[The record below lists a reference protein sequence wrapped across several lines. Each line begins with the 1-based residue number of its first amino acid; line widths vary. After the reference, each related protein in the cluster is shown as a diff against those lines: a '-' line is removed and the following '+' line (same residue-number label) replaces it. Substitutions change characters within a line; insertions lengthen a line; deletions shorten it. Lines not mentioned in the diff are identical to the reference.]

1 VKDRAERLQ
10 RGTQNRY
17 PCQALETANFCP
29 FTAGTMTWQAQDG
42 SWTLTVCVRGTFS
55 LIHGR
60 EAALADIQ
68 EPITIERHYENDL
81 HQGIYAPSDLVPYK
95 PRTDVILV
103 GSAFAADQGPVD
115 ALIARFAVGE
125 LDKSVGVIGD
135 RLWIEGPDG
144 LEPSPPTPFRA
155 MPLRNERA
163 ARTADNPWGFDLTR
177 PPVAGALAL
186 PNLEAIDDQPEEG
199 RVIGFGALPPS
210 ASARRTL
217 LTAEG
222 WAWVSEGSAGPVPP
236 GFDFA
241 FYNAAPRDQQMGLL
255 RNRTAIILENMHREH
270 SRLEVKLPS
279 VRPKVFLV
287 SRDAERAIEVA
298 MRCDT
303 LWIDTDRAVMSLSWR
318 GLIGLGAAE
327 TQGLD
332 TILVAAEA
340 KGRELRFKQIQRMLR
355 EGTSVS
361 LDEEL
366 TAETVPVRRRQGASK
381 DNVRP
386 PTALPNVNIED
397 RPSDPSVDT
406 LRMDRPLTLSDIE
419 MVSESSMALTLSEVE
434 LPREPAAL
442 PPMGDLELVSEP
454 GLWEDPSH
462 SDMADTSTAHPGPPP
477 EAQEAAASL
486 PQDEEAPADPDEIV
500 SEETFQDDQDDPDS
514 NDVTGRRQGP

>member
-1 VKDRAERLQ
+1 MKDPAERLQ
-10 RGTQNRY
+10 RGTQTRY
-17 PCQALETANFCP
+17 PRQALETANFCP

-60 EAALADIQ
+60 EAVLADMQ
-68 EPITIERHYENDL
+68 EPITIDRHYDADL

-103 GSAFAADQGPVD
+103 GSAFAVDHGPVD
-115 ALIARFAVGE
+115 ALIARLAVGE
-125 LDKSVGVIGD
+125 IDKSVGVIGD

-163 ARTADNPWGFDLTR
+163 ARTSDNPWGFDLTH

-217 LTAEG
+217 LSAEG
-222 WAWVSEGSAGPVPP
+222 WGWVAEGSAGPVPP

-255 RNRTAIILENMHREH
+255 RNRTTIILENMHREH

-287 SRDAERAIEVA
+287 SSDAERAIEVA

-303 LWIDTDRAVMSLSWR
+303 LWIDTDRVVMSLSWR

-340 KGRELRFKQIQRMLR
+340 KGREVRFKQIQRMLR

-366 TAETVPVRRRQGASK
+366 TAETVPGRRRQGGTK
-381 DNVRP
+381 DSFRP
-386 PTALPNVNIED
+386 TTTLPNVNFDD
-397 RPSDPSVDT
+397 RPSEPSVDT
-406 LRMDRPLTLSDIE
+406 LRMERPLTLADIE
-419 MVSESSMALTLSEVE
+419 MVSESGLALTVSEVE
-434 LPREPAAL
+434 IASAPVAL

-454 GLWEDPSH
+454 GLWEDASH
-462 SDMADTSTAHPGPPP
+462 ADMADTSTAHPGPAP
-477 EAQEAAASL
+477 EPQEDA
-486 PQDEEAPADPDEIV
+486 DDPDEDRDVTAVRGEIV
-500 SEETFQDDQDDPDS
+500 SEETFQDDPDS
-514 NDVTGRRQGP
+514 SNDLTSRRQKK